1 MRRFIT
7 ILFLMIIAAGLSY
20 YAFFMNKEEVTI
32 SFNTNSEIKMKSLN
46 IKGGESISLPT
57 LEREGFEFLGWYN
70 NDEKVDNNYKF
81 NKNTTLDAKWKV
93 IEKDAYTVTFNTVG
107 GTPVPNQ
114 QTVNKG
120 EKVTKPN
127 NPTKEGYTFK
137 EWQLNGQ
144 TYNFDTPVNSDMNL
158 EALWEKSSTGEK
170 KYTVT
175 FVDDVICTNCS
186 TPKQT
191 NGSTSNCSGGSI
203 CTDHI
208 YKTVEVAEGE
218 KVTKPVDPKAEDGYK
233 FKEWQLDGKAYDF
246 NTPVTK
252 DLRLVAKMEKST
264 TKKYTVTFVDDVI
277 CTNCSTPKQANGS
290 TSNCSG
296 GSICTDHI
304 YKTVEVAEGE
314 KVTKPVDP
322 KAEDGYKFKE
332 WQLDGK
338 AYDFNTPV
346 TKDLRLV
353 AKMEKSTTKKYT
365 VTFVD
370 SEACTTCANGS
381 TPNCSGGSVCVDHVY
396 KKIEVA
402 EGEKVPRPTDPTLS
416 GYIFKEWQLNSK
428 AYDFNTPVTK
438 NITLKAR
445 WDKITTKVPY
455 TITLIDEKGSL
466 LTNKITIDYT
476 CGTIITGM
484 PTLTSTR
491 IGKFVGWFDKN
502 GKQYKNGDTM
512 PCSNITLYAKWE
524 GKVVNSY
531 TVTFMSYPS
540 VCPTCIGCNC
550 DHYETYKVEQVKE
563 GEKAIK
569 PADPTRSGYKFSGW
583 QQSDG
588 KAYDFD
594 TPVTSNLTLFSKW
607 EMIKK

>member
-218 KVTKPVDPKAEDGYK
+218 KVTKPA
-233 FKEWQLDGKAYDF
+233 
-246 NTPVTK
+246 
-252 DLRLVAKMEKST
+252 
-264 TKKYTVTFVDDVI
+264 
-277 CTNCSTPKQANGS
+277 
-290 TSNCSG
+290 
-296 GSICTDHI
+296 
-304 YKTVEVAEGE
+304 
-314 KVTKPVDP
+314 DP